1 MITKS
6 DFKALI
12 NFSFLAILLF
22 AIHFALI
29 HFFRRYLYAP
39 DVIFVHP
46 FLFVI
51 TIASIISVK
60 LIFKKT
66 KLSALANAY
75 MAASLGKMMLS
86 LLFLLPQ
93 FLGNGF
99 FRKEYVLQFFVVYF
113 IYLIS
118 EVVYL
123 VKEFKIS

>member
-22 AIHFALI
+22 AIHFGLI
-29 HFFRRYLYAP
+29 HFFYRYFYAP
-39 DVIFVHP
+39 DVLFVHP

-51 TIASIISVK
+51 TIGSIISVK

-93 FLGNGF
+93 FLDNGF

>member
-22 AIHFALI
+22 AFHFALI
-29 HFFRRYLYAP
+29 HFFRRYFYVP
-39 DVIFVHP
+39 DILFIHP

-51 TIASIISVK
+51 TVGSIISVK

-66 KLSALANAY
+66 KLSAIANAY
-75 MAASLGKMMLS
+75 MAASLGKMLFS

-93 FLGNGF
+93 FFGNGF
-99 FRKEYVLQFFVVYF
+99 YRKEYVLQFFAVYF

>member
-12 NFSFLAILLF
+12 NFSFLAILIF
-22 AIHFALI
+22 AFHLALI
-29 HFFRRYLYAP
+29 HFFRRYFYAP
-39 DVIFVHP
+39 DILFVHP

-51 TIASIISVK
+51 TLASVISVK

-99 FRKEYVLQFFVVYF
+99 FRKEYVMQFFAVYF